1 MSVTIVDYGVGN
13 LGSIPNMLKRLGERA
28 VISSDPSE
36 VKAADR
42 LILPG
47 VGAFDA
53 GVRSLRAQ
61 GLIEPLRQRVLKD
74 GVPTLGLC
82 LGMELLFESSEEGQE
97 SGLGWLA
104 GRIERFSF
112 SDGARRPIPHMGWNT
127 VKVERQHPL
136 VADLGHEPRFYFA
149 HSYHARCADPNDVVA
164 TAAYGYSFPAVVAR
178 NNVLGA
184 QFHPE
189 KSHRFGL
196 KLLANFLA
204 LRP

>member
-1 MSVTIVDYGVGN
+1 VALIIVDYGVGN

-53 GVRSLRAQ
+53 GARSLRTQ
-61 GLIEPLRQRVLKD
+61 GLIEPLRQRVLED

-97 SGLGWLA
+97 SGLGWIG

-136 VADLGHEPRFYFA
+136 VADLGDEPRFYFA
-149 HSYHARCADPNDVVA
+149 HSYHARCADPTDVVA
-164 TAAYGYSFPAVVAR
+164 TATYGYEFPAVVAR
-178 NNVLGA
+178 ANVVGA

-196 KLLANFLA
+196 KLLGNFLA